1 MERMQL
7 LCSTGAFSRFPEL
20 TDYQSILEY
29 GPLLD
34 VDGLEV
40 MFFPAWT
47 DDIESIATILRD
59 SGLRIPAIHAEKG
72 IGPALISSLSEEREQ
87 GWRWL
92 QAGCRLGQI
101 VGAKTLIVH
110 LWGLPDSDD
119 RLEDNL
125 AVLPDC
131 IAMAEQYGLT
141 LAVETVPARSG
152 DTLGSTRRAIEQ
164 DRRCRVALDTEFLAL
179 HGQLEVALEA
189 DWLWRDRRVPHIHI
203 KDYDG
208 ALYSTD
214 NYRRYLHPGEGT
226 IDFPHFFAALKAR
239 HYDGNISLEA
249 SIVHR
254 DGTRDIP
261 RLKRSLALL
270 RHYIDLVNVTDQIG
284 E

>member
-1 MERMQL
+1 MQL

-20 TDYQSILEY
+20 TDYRSILEY

-72 IGPALISSLSEEREQ
+72 LGPALISSLSAEREQ
-87 GWRWL
+87 GWHWL

-101 VGAKTLIVH
+101 VGATVLIVH

-131 IAMAEQYGLT
+131 ITTAEQYGLT

-152 DTLGSTRRAIEQ
+152 DTLGGTRRAIEQ
-164 DRRCRVALDTEFLAL
+164 DSRCRVTLDTEFLAL
-179 HGQLEVALEA
+179 HGQLEAGLEVG
-189 DWLWRDRRVPHIHI
+189 WLWQVRRVPHIHI

-226 IDFPHFFAALKAR
+226 IDFPHLFAALKAR

-249 SIVHR
+249 SVVHP
-254 DGTRDIP
+254 DGSRDIP
-261 RLKRSLALL
+261 RLKRSLELL
-270 RHYIDLVNVTDQIG
+270 RHYIDM
-284 E
+284 

>member
-1 MERMQL
+1 MQL
-7 LCSTGAFSRFPEL
+7 LCSTGTFSRFPDQ

-40 MFFPAWT
+40 MYFPGWT
-47 DDIESIATILRD
+47 ENIEHITAALRA
-59 SGLRIPAIHAEKG
+59 SGLRIPAVHAEKG
-72 IGPALISSLSEEREQ
+72 IGPALISAQPEEREL

-92 QAGCRLGQI
+92 QAGCRLGQVVEARI
-101 VGAKTLIVH
+101 VILH

-119 RLEDNL
+119 RLADNL

-131 IAMAEQYGLT
+131 ISMAERHGMS
-141 LAVETVPARSG
+141 LAVETVPSRSG
-152 DTLGSTRRAIEQ
+152 DTLGSARRAVEH
-164 DRRCRVALDTEFLAL
+164 DSRCRVALDTEFLAL

-189 DWLWRDRRVPHIHI
+189 GWLWQDRRVPHIHI

-226 IDFPHFFAALKAR
+226 IDFPRFFAALKAR

-249 SIVHR
+249 SIVNR
-254 DGTRDIP
+254 DRTRDMEK
-261 RLKRSLALL
+261 LKRSLEIL
-270 RHYIDLVNVTDQIG
+270 RGSAEL
-284 E
+284 

>member
-1 MERMQL
+1 MQL

-34 VDGLEV
+34 ADGLEV

-47 DDIESIATILRD
+47 DDIEHIATTLRD
-59 SGLRIPAIHAEKG
+59 SDLRIPAIHAEKG
-72 IGPALISSLSEEREQ
+72 IGPALISSQPEERAQ

-92 QAGCRLGQI
+92 RAGCRLGQI
-101 VGAKTLIVH
+101 VGAKTLVVH

-125 AVLPDC
+125 TVLPDC
-131 IAMAEQYGLT
+131 ITMAEQYNLT

-152 DTLGSTRRAIEQ
+152 DTLGSVRRAVEQ
-164 DRRCRVALDTEFLAL
+164 DHRCRVALDTEFLAL
-179 HGQLEVALEA
+179 HGQLEAALDA
-189 DWLWRDRRVPHIHI
+189 GWLWRDRRVPHIHI

-226 IDFPHFFAALKAR
+226 IDFPRFFAALKAR

-254 DGTRDIP
+254 DGTRDIA
-261 RLKRSLALL
+261 RLKRSLAELKKFA
-270 RHYIDLVNVTDQIG
+270 Y
-284 E
+284 

>member
-1 MERMQL
+1 MQL

-40 MFFPAWT
+40 MYFPRWT
-47 DDIESIATILRD
+47 DDIEHIGTELRA

-72 IGPALISSLSEEREQ
+72 IGPALISAQSKKRER

-92 QAGCRLGQI
+92 EAGCRLGQI
-101 VGAKTLIVH
+101 VEATTLILH

-131 IAMAEQYGLT
+131 ITMAEQHRLT
-141 LAVETVPARSG
+141 LAVETVPSRSG
-152 DTLGSTRRAIEQ
+152 DTLGSARRAVEHDNSCQ
-164 DRRCRVALDTEFLAL
+164 VALDTEFLAL
-179 HGQLEVALEA
+179 HGQLEAALQA
-189 DWLWRDRRVPHIHI
+189 DWLWQDRRVPHIHI

-226 IDFPHFFAALKAR
+226 IDFSHFFTALKAR

-249 SIVHR
+249 SIVNR
-254 DGTRDIP
+254 DGTRDMEK
-261 RLKRSLALL
+261 LKRSLAWLKTFA
-270 RHYIDLVNVTDQIG
+270 Y
-284 E
+284 

>member
-29 GPLLD
+29 GPQLD

-40 MFFPAWT
+40 MFFPGWT
-47 DDIESIATILRD
+47 DDIENIATTLHE
-59 SGLRIPAIHAEKG
+59 SSLHIPAIHAEKG
-72 IGPALISSLSEEREQ
+72 IGPALISPQPGEREQ

-92 QAGCRLGQI
+92 QASCRLGQI
-101 VGAKTLIVH
+101 VGSKTLIIH

-119 RLEDNL
+119 RLAENL

-131 IAMAEQYGLT
+131 ITMAEQHDLI
-141 LAVETVPARSG
+141 LAVETVPSRSG
-152 DTLGSTRRAIEQ
+152 DTLGNVRRAVEH
-164 DRRCRVALDTEFLAL
+164 DNRCRVTLDTEFLAL
-179 HGQLEVALEA
+179 HGQLEAALQA
-189 DWLWRDRRVPHIHI
+189 DWLWQDRRVPHIHI

-226 IDFPHFFAALKAR
+226 IDFHHFFAALKAR
-239 HYDGNISLEA
+239 HYEGAISLEA
-249 SIVHR
+249 SIVNR
-254 DGTRDIP
+254 DGTRDLP
-261 RLKRSLALL
+261 RLKRSLELL
-270 RHYIDLVNVTDQIG
+270 RDYINLVNVANQTG